1 MSTSATGPTGPT
13 GPADTADSDA
23 RFERGAPAPGDAGGA
38 APLAWTGPRIVGAV
52 LLALGILALIATFDI
67 ASARDGWAIQGPRFA
82 PLVASSLLIMLA
94 VGFLV
99 RTVVRPDVE
108 LARYAAAEA
117 DATHWPTPAA
127 LLALLVGYALLL
139 TALGYA
145 LATTIFVWLTA
156 WLLGSERP
164 VRDAIVGVVLGV
176 VAGYA
181 FGHWLNVQLP
191 TGPWGV

>member
-1 MSTSATGPTGPT
+1 MSAPVASP
-13 GPADTADSDA
+13 
-23 RFERGAPAPGDAGGA
+23 ERPVGERPAGGSA
-38 APLAWTGPRIVGAV
+38 ERISWTGPRLVGLV
-52 LLALGILALIATFDI
+52 LLALGVLALIATFDI
-67 ASARDGWAIQGPRFA
+67 PSARDGWAIQGPRFA
-82 PLVASSLLIMLA
+82 PLIASIALIMLA
-94 VGFLV
+94 ICFLV
-99 RTVVRPDVE
+99 RTVIGADVE
-108 LARYAAAEA
+108 LARYAAAEEET
-117 DATHWPTPAA
+117 THWPTPAA

-145 LATTIFVWLTA
+145 LATTVFVWLAA

-164 VRDAIVGVVLGV
+164 GRDAIVGLALGV